1 MLSASAIIGFLAGLL
16 TTAANVPQ
24 VWKTYRSRSGEGLSF
39 RMLVTLASGLALW
52 IVYGVVGSSL
62 PIILANAAALIL
74 VLALIA
80 MKMIFD
86 PAPTKE

>member
-1 MLSASAIIGFLAGLL
+1 
-16 TTAANVPQ
+16 
-24 VWKTYRSRSGEGLSF
+24 
-39 RMLVTLASGLALW
+39 MLVTLASGLALW